1 MHRGIEIDMCLIKG
15 AISIFKWTV
24 EKNYVA
30 TTTVYY
36 EGYS

>member
-24 EKNYVA
+24 EKNYVDA
-30 TTTVYY
+30 TTVCY
-36 EGYS
+36 EGDS